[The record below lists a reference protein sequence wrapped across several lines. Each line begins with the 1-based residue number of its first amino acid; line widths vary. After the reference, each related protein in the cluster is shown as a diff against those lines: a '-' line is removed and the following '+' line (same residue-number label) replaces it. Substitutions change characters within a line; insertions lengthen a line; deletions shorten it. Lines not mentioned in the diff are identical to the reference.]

1 MKVQFRCTNSFLAAA
16 LTLVSVWF
24 IASPTLAEDAI
35 ERIGSTTPV
44 RGTIT
49 EVSRTEVI
57 LKART
62 TLREHRVPVN
72 EIERIRWDA
81 EKPQLSQLRN
91 DERNGKFDK
100 AIEGYEAE
108 LKEAPAS
115 ADNLRTDL
123 EFLIA
128 RTRANKALAAGKD
141 LDDSIKRLD
150 AFRTAHPN
158 SYRYFEALRLLAR
171 LAMEKPDVEKA
182 GATLKLM
189 AEAPWNDYKMEA
201 DILQARVAL
210 AHDDLATALKSLEN
224 VIAVPAKTSAELS
237 RRYEALLTKA
247 ECLQK
252 QAKFEEATKVF
263 ANILD
268 EASDDDKK
276 TLAETCVRL
285 GDCYQAAGRT
295 KEAILAYLR
304 VDLLFPKE
312 KSQHAEA
319 LYHLSRLFAQ
329 DGKPDKAA
337 EAQAKLQ
344 ESYPRS
350 PWTAKLSVAPK

>member
-1 MKVQFRCTNSFLAAA
+1 M
-16 LTLVSVWF
+16 
-24 IASPTLAEDAI
+24 
-35 ERIGSTTPV
+35 
-44 RGTIT
+44 
-49 EVSRTEVI
+49 
-57 LKART
+57 
-62 TLREHRVPVN
+62 
-72 EIERIRWDA
+72 
-81 EKPQLSQLRN
+81 SQLRN

-201 DILQARVAL
+201 DILQARVLAL

-285 GDCYQAAGRT
+285 GDCYQAAGRRRKPSWPIFVST
-295 KEAILAYLR
+295 SCSPKKRASTPKGALSSLAT
-304 VDLLFPKE
+304 
-312 KSQHAEA
+312 S
-319 LYHLSRLFAQ
+319 SRK

>member
-1 MKVQFRCTNSFLAAA
+1 MKVRICCKSRSLAAA
-16 LTLVSVWF
+16 LAMLSIGLV
-24 IASPTLAEDAI
+24 ACRARAEDSI

-49 EVSRTEVI
+49 EVSRTEVV

-72 EIERIRWDA
+72 EIERIKWDA
-81 EKPQLSQLRN
+81 EKPQLNQLRN

-100 AIEGYEAE
+100 AIEGYEAQ

-123 EFLIA
+123 EFLIGRA
-128 RTRANKALAAGKD
+128 RAGKALAEGND
-141 LDDSIKRLD
+141 LDDAFKRLD
-150 AFRTAHPN
+150 KFRTAHPN
-158 SYRYFEALRLLAR
+158 SYRYFEALRVLAR
-171 LAMEKPDVEKA
+171 LAMEKSDVQKEA
-182 GATLKLM
+182 MILKLM

-224 VIAVPAKTSAELS
+224 VIAVPAKTPGELS
-237 RRYEALLTKA
+237 RRYEALVTKA
-247 ECLQK
+247 ACLQK
-252 QAKFEEATKVF
+252 QSKFEDAV
-263 ANILD
+263 NVLRGILD

-304 VDLLFPKE
+304 VDILFPKE
-312 KSQHAEA
+312 KNQHAEA
-319 LYHLSRLFAQ
+319 LYHLSRLFPQ

-337 EAQAKLQ
+337 EAQAKLL

-350 PWTAKLSVAPK
+350 PWTAKLTVAPK